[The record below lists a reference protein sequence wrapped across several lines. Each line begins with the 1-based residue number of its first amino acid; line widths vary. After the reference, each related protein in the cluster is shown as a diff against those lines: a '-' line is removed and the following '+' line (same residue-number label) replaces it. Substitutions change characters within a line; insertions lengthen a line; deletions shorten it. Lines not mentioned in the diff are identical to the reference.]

1 MLILALNTAFA
12 AMDGAV
18 MRDGV
23 CLAEANTPLARGQE
37 QALPGFVED
46 LLTQAG
52 STFADLDRLAVVT
65 GPGSFTGIRI
75 GVSYMRGLAL
85 ALDLPCIGLSSL
97 EAGAPMTATGTIL
110 CGLQAQRRSPEQ
122 TWWVQALQDGYGTGP
137 TTEID
142 QTDFLKACEG
152 FQGNVLLSAPDALVG
167 DRAFQQLDIR
177 ARHLALK
184 AAGVAPGDYPPS
196 PVYARAPDAALP
208 SGGK

>member
-12 AMDGAV
+12 AMDGAIV
-18 MRDGV
+18 RDGV

-37 QALPGFVED
+37 QALPGFVDD

-52 STFADLDRLAVVT
+52 ITFADIDRLAVVT

-85 ALDLPCIGLSSL
+85 GLDLPCVGLSSL
-97 EAGAPMTATGTIL
+97 EAGTSVAATGEAL
-110 CGLQAQRRSPEQ
+110 CGLQAQRRPPEQ
-122 TWWVQALQDGYGTGP
+122 TWWVQTLQDGFGIAP

-142 QTDFLKACEG
+142 QINFVTACER
-152 FQGNVLLSAPDALVG
+152 FQGDILLSAPEALGG
-167 DRAFQQLDIR
+167 DHSFQQLDIR
-177 ARHLALK
+177 ARNLALK
-184 AAGVAPGDYPPS
+184 AAGVEPTDYPPS